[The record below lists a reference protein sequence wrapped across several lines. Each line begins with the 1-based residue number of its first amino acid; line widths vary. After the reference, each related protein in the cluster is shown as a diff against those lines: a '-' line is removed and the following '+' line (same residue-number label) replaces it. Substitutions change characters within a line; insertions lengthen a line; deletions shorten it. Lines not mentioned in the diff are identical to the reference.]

1 MSSQNYKHYLKNK
14 TKVMINS
21 KEAFMSK
28 FKRTKK
34 RLQKKFPG
42 AELSTTPSGQF
53 YIGQYGKNIIGE
65 DYPDLAIAKT
75 AWEAWRNL
83 DTVEHWNRINTRN
96 KKKLRKSL
104 NHIVVSGDTS
114 TYDPTD
120 YIETPE
126 SFTISDGEEW

>member
-1 MSSQNYKHYLKNK
+1 
-14 TKVMINS
+14 MINS
-21 KEAFMSK
+21 KEAFLSRFSK
-28 FKRTKK
+28 TKK
-34 RLQKKFPG
+34 RLLKKYPG
-42 AELSTTPSGQF
+42 AELTTTPSGEV
-53 YIGQYGKNIIGE
+53 YIGQRGKNIIGE
-65 DYPDLAIAKT
+65 EYPDLAISKT

-83 DTVEHWNRINTRN
+83 DTVEYWNRINNRN

-126 SFTISDGEEW
+126 SFVISDGKEWGDE